1 MAGGSPVTAND
12 ILQNQGNS
20 VFAGGLG
27 PNWQSINGNGLS
39 SQIAEASKMLQVQS
53 IAKQQREYKRKT
65 DQVNE
70 FASLIDKGEL
80 DTTEMD
86 DEERLQLGEKTRA
99 YKDKLMSSFKKGPIK
114 DQDYL
119 ELHKEYAD
127 LKNQI
132 TRAKVN
138 YRAMQADINAESNP
152 YDKESGKTKSVS
164 TSSINDKGEKVVST
178 EQEFGANIRNSSE
191 NKTGLQKH
199 RETYLEEKK
208 KNPYAMYKP
217 YVPILP
223 VKDSEVFLPVQVDEE
238 KQYSK
243 DGLKVQVETKPN
255 LTKTINQ
262 YLKLATNPDANDK
275 LKRKYQ
281 QITSDIAEGGVG
293 GMTMIQATN
302 KKLEEIKAKEGITEP
317 LEITPETNYL
327 TAMAL
332 ISYAQ
337 GYDNSFGKSSKYV
350 DKNAEKKDLEKF
362 KTGEVVV
369 RDNNK
374 AANQIKT
381 IKARES
387 STIRTQNNNAL
398 NQQKLEKIKHPDTKK
413 GEDGVYYQDAMNKVK
428 EISTKGK
435 VLEADEVEKKF
446 DKSKGLGKSGI
457 KKEEVQSVREVDHA
471 GLSKNLKTYF
481 KASQKVYVVTKKD
494 GTTEFVDTG
503 GNRFSEDDL
512 AKVAAGESKGA
523 KKEFL
528 ERESSNQSTR
538 TPVQKEPT
546 APKKV
551 NKIKK
556 SAKEYGL

>member
-27 PNWQSINGNGLS
+27 PNWQTINGNGLS

-70 FASLIDKGEL
+70 FANLIDKGEL
-80 DTTEMD
+80 DTTDMD

-99 YKDKLMSSFKKGPIK
+99 YKNKLMASFKKGPIK

-199 RETYLEEKK
+199 REAYLEEKK

-238 KQYSK
+238 KAYSK
-243 DGLKVQVETKPN
+243 DGLKVQIETKPN

-262 YLKLATNPDANDK
+262 YLKLATNPDANEK

-302 KKLEEIKAKEGITEP
+302 KKLEEIKTKEGITEP

-332 ISYAQ
+332 IAYAQ
-337 GYDNSFGKSSKYV
+337 GYDNAFGKSSKYV

-362 KTGEVVV
+362 KTGEVLV

-374 AANQIKT
+374 AANQIRT
-381 IKARES
+381 IKAKEA

-398 NQQKLEKIKHPDTKK
+398 NQEKLEKLKHSDTKK

-446 DKSKGLGKSGI
+446 EKSKGLGKSGI
-457 KKEEVQSVREVDHA
+457 KKEDVQSVREVDHA
-471 GLSKNLKTYF
+471 GLSKNLKSYF
-481 KASQKVYVVTKKD
+481 KSSQKVYVVTKKD
-494 GTTEFVDTG
+494 GGTEYVDTG

-528 ERESSNQSTR
+528 DREQ
-538 TPVQKEPT
+538 VKEVKNP
-546 APKKV
+546 
-551 NKIKK
+551 NKWEKYK
-556 SAKEYGL
+556 RNR